1 MKTQSSFKRLRVI
14 AKSKK
19 IKNKKQGLMRKVKY
33 ISITPQQKK
42 EISAEIGCC
51 LQAVYNALSYKTD
64 GDLAGRVRSL
74 AMKKGGFIAYLNSA
88 TL

>member
-19 IKNKKQGLMRKVKY
+19 IKNKQGLMRKVKY

-74 AMKKGGFIAYLNSA
+74 AMKKGGFIAYKNV
-88 TL
+88 

>member
-14 AKSKK
+14 VKSKK

-64 GDLAGRVRSL
+64 GDLAGRVRAL
-74 AMKKGGFIAYLNSA
+74 AMKKGGFIAYKNV
-88 TL
+88 